1 MQTIFAIIK
10 VITQTK
16 FAFRGGYFMDSNN
29 MKKIGA
35 VLKQLRNEKNLKQ
48 NDLADMLNVRGYLRK
63 SQ

>member
-1 MQTIFAIIK
+1 
-10 VITQTK
+10 
-16 FAFRGGYFMDSNN
+16 MDSNN